1 MVFTIPRL
9 DHVVVDV
16 RDRVDEAVRVYNS
29 IGFQLTE
36 RGRHTLGSIN
46 HLAVFD
52 TDYLEL
58 LGVEK
63 NAPTVRADILGFPVG
78 LNGLVFATDQTDKL
92 FSDLQTCGI
101 PVEEPVA
108 FNRPVNV
115 AGGSAE
121 AKFRVVRL
129 RAGTIPDS
137 RVYFCHHLTRDLVW
151 RPEWRRHANGATSLS
166 RVIIAVRDPAASS
179 GIFKRMFG
187 PDTVRPGADG
197 GWTLAAGTVQV
208 ELIPR
213 DALAR
218 RFGDAIPD
226 PAGRADYMAALSI
239 RTASLSQAARA
250 LQAGGI
256 SRVQIEPQRILVPAA
271 AAMNVALEF
280 VE

>member
-1 MVFTIPRL
+1 MEFTIPRL

-16 RDRVDEAVRVYNS
+16 RDRMDEAVRVYNS
-29 IGFQLTE
+29 IGFQFTE

-52 TDYLEL
+52 ADYLEL
-58 LGVEK
+58 LGVEE
-63 NAPTVRADILGFPVG
+63 NARTVRADILGFPVG
-78 LNGLVFATDQTDKL
+78 LNGLVFATDRPDKL
-92 FSDLQTCGI
+92 FSELQTCGI
-101 PVEEPVA
+101 PVEEPVT
-108 FNRPVNV
+108 FTRPVNL
-115 AGGSAE
+115 AGGNAD

-129 RAGTIPDS
+129 RAGTIPHG

-187 PDTVRPGADG
+187 PDTVRPGTDG
-197 GWTLAAGTVQV
+197 GWMLAAGTVQI
-208 ELIPR
+208 ELIPP
-213 DALAR
+213 DELAR
-218 RFGDAIPD
+218 RLGDAMPD

-239 RTASLSQAARA
+239 RTASLSQAARV

-271 AAMNVALEF
+271 EAMNVALEF